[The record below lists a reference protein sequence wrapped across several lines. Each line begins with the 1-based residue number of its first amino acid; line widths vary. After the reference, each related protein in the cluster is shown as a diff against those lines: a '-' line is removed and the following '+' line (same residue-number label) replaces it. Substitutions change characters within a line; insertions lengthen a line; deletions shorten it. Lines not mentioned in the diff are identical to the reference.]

1 MFSINP
7 TVFSTPQSIIDLLGE
22 TIQYV
27 NARPYERT
35 PLLAIGLVIGF
46 AHRESDLYLKVQ
58 NTTTCRERWISAD
71 DDFLG
76 FAPEEDEY
84 RAPSFIWEGRRFPS
98 PYTY

>member
-22 TIQYV
+22 TITYI
-27 NARPYERT
+27 NARPYQRQ
-35 PLLAIGLVIGF
+35 PLCAIGLVIGF
-46 AHRESDLYLKVQ
+46 AHREGDLYLKVQ

-71 DDFLG
+71 DDVLG
-76 FAPEEDEY
+76 LTPDEDEY
-84 RAPSFIWEGRRFPS
+84 QPPSFLWNGRRFPS